1 MQKRI
6 EYDLWYIQNWSLW
19 LDIKI
24 ILMTLCKGFWG
35 KNAF

>member
-6 EYDLWYIQNWSLW
+6 EYDLWYIQHWSLW
-19 LDIKI
+19 LDFKI
-24 ILMTLCKGFWG
+24 ILMTIYKGFCG